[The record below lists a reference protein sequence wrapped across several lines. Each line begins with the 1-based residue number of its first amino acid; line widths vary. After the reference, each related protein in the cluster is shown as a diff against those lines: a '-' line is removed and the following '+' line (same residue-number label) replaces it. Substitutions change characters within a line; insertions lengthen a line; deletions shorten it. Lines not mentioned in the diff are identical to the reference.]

1 MNDGAMSDGALV
13 RAEPPGPLYRL
24 VDALLVAPV
33 FHGLLQGRFSGREHV
48 PAGGP
53 LVVVANHGSHLDPP
67 LLAHALMPRPLSFM
81 AKQELFRVPLLA
93 PLIRALG
100 AYPVQR
106 GRGDRDALETA
117 LDLLRQGGATAVF
130 LDGTRQ
136 TSGRV
141 ERPQLGAALLA
152 AGSGAQ
158 LLPVALVNTHR
169 VLGAHQRRPRLLP
182 VEVRIALPL
191 PPPPSG
197 RRADLLACT
206 RACQAA
212 INGLLDGAVPPA
224 DPDR

>member
-1 MNDGAMSDGALV
+1 MRGGALV
-13 RAEPPGPLYRL
+13 PAGSPGTLYRL
-24 VDALLVAPV
+24 VDALLVGPV
-33 FHGLLQGRFSGREHV
+33 FHGLLQGRFRGREHV
-48 PAGGP
+48 PPTGP

-67 LLAHALMPRPLSFM
+67 LVAHALMPRPLSFM

-106 GRGDRDALETA
+106 GQGDRGALETA
-117 LDLLRQGGATAVF
+117 LEQLHRGGATVVF

-136 TSGRV
+136 ASGRV

-152 AGSGAQ
+152 AGSGAP

-169 VLGAHQRRPRLLP
+169 VLGARQRRPRLLP
-182 VEVRIALPL
+182 VEVRIAAPL
-191 PPPPSG
+191 APPPTG
-197 RRADLLACT
+197 RRADLVACT

-212 INGLLDGAVPPA
+212 INDLLDGAVLPA
-224 DPDR
+224 GRDR

>member
-1 MNDGAMSDGALV
+1 MSDGALV
-13 RAEPPGPLYRL
+13 PARSPGPLYRL
-24 VDALLVAPV
+24 ADVLLVGPV
-33 FHGLLQGRFSGREHV
+33 FHGLLRGRSSGREHM
-48 PAGGP
+48 PPTGP

-106 GRGDRDALETA
+106 GQSDRGALETA
-117 LDLLRQGGATAVF
+117 LEQLRQGGATLIF

-136 TSGRV
+136 ASGRV

-152 AGSGAQ
+152 AESGAP

-169 VLGAHQRRPRLLP
+169 VLGARQRRPRLLP
-182 VEVRIALPL
+182 VEVRIAPPL
-191 PPPPSG
+191 APPPTG

-212 INGLLDGAVPPA
+212 INGLLDGEVPPA
-224 DPDR
+224 GPDR